1 MNTLSFVLGIDV
13 SKATLDLCLVNA
25 AGDTLQTLCIDN
37 TKKAFGDI
45 IELIRQ
51 HKLASSVFLICFE
64 NTGVYSK
71 PLAQFLSKHEIAYA
85 EIAAL
90 EIKRASGIQR
100 GKTDSADARQIA
112 LYGLRHSDKLQITTL
127 EPSEIQA
134 LRVLLTQREKLLK
147 AIALFESTQEQTS
160 FLAKEVLGKVTRYNA
175 QTLRALNKQLK
186 KLEDHIQQFLLQ
198 QDPLH
203 EQQELLQTIPGI
215 GPVTALYLVA
225 ITQGFTR
232 FGNSRKFAC
241 FAGVAPFEYRS
252 GSSIRGK
259 TRVSHLANKKI
270 KSLLHMASLTAIRY
284 DPELK
289 RYYQRKKEEGK
300 HSMLVLNNIKF
311 KLIQRAFAVINRQ
324 TPYVITAKFAA

>member
-1 MNTLSFVLGIDV
+1 MNTISFVLGIDV
-13 SKATLDLCLVNA
+13 SKTTLDLCLIDRT
-25 AGDTLQTLCIDN
+25 GHTLQKLCIN
-37 TKKAFGDI
+37 NAKEAFGGI
-45 IELIRQ
+45 IELIQ
-51 HKLASSVFLICFE
+51 YHNLAGSDFLICFE

-100 GKTDSADARQIA
+100 GKTDPADAKQIA
-112 LYGLRHSDKLQITTL
+112 LYGLRHFDKLQVTIL
-127 EPSEIQA
+127 ESSEIQT
-134 LRVLLTQREKLLK
+134 LRVLLAQREKLLK
-147 AIALFESTQEQTS
+147 AIALFESTQEQES
-160 FLAKEVLGKVTRYNA
+160 FLTKEVLGKLPSYNA

-186 KLEDHIQQFLLQ
+186 NLEAHVQQFVLHQ
-198 QDPLH
+198 THLH

-232 FGNSRKFAC
+232 FANSRKFAC

-252 GSSIRGK
+252 GSSVKGK
-259 TRVSHLANKKI
+259 TKVSHLANKKI

-289 RYYQRKKEEGK
+289 LYYQRKKEEGK

-324 TPYVITAKFAA
+324 TPYVITSKFAA

>member
-1 MNTLSFVLGIDV
+1 M
-13 SKATLDLCLVNA
+13 
-25 AGDTLQTLCIDN
+25 
-37 TKKAFGDI
+37 
-45 IELIRQ
+45 
-51 HKLASSVFLICFE
+51 
-64 NTGVYSK
+64 
-71 PLAQFLSKHEIAYA
+71 
-85 EIAAL
+85 
-90 EIKRASGIQR
+90 
-100 GKTDSADARQIA
+100 
-112 LYGLRHSDKLQITTL
+112 
-127 EPSEIQA
+127 
-134 LRVLLTQREKLLK
+134 
-147 AIALFESTQEQTS
+147 FESTQEQTS
-160 FLAKEVLGKVTRYNA
+160 FLAKEALGKVTCYNA

-198 QDPLH
+198 QDHLN

-215 GPVTALYLVA
+215 GPVTALYLIV

-232 FGNSRKFAC
+232 FANSRKFAC